1 MTNKAFWDEIWKQVN
16 FKGISLSD
24 KYEIS
29 NYGRIKMWV
38 KKRNNWEIQKPSN
51 VNGYSYFSFRTELE
65 VLNKKRMSKS
75 LHRLVAES
83 YIEPPVAQKM
93 PGGEII
99 ERDNVIH
106 IDFNKSNNYFKNL
119 IWATRPEMFA
129 HSRLSPRT
137 AAAIERRKGEITNS
151 KLTETDVIRL
161 KKKLKRGKTPLYKV
175 AKEFGI
181 THTQLNRIRRGDNW
195 AHVKSDGIQRSSK
208 KKKQ

>member
-1 MTNKAFWDEIWKQVN
+1 MSNKAFWDEVWKPVYFN
-16 FKGISLSD
+16 GISSTD
-24 KYEIS
+24 KYEVS
-29 NYGRIKMWV
+29 NYGRMKMWV

-51 VNGYSYFSFRTELE
+51 VNGYSYFSFRTEIDI
-65 VLNKKRMSKS
+65 VGKKRLSKS
-75 LHRLVAES
+75 LHRMVAEMFMD
-83 YIEPPVAQKM
+83 PPVHQKLDD
-93 PGGEII
+93 GTII

-161 KKKLKRGKTPLYKV
+161 KKKLKRGKTPLYKI
-175 AKEFGI
+175 AREFGI

-195 AHVKSDGIQRSSK
+195 AHVKSDGVARRK
-208 KKKQ
+208 KK